1 MNNLNK
7 LCCNVSCKSTYK
19 YKKKMCKPKSNF
31 VSRDKV
37 IKTFG
42 KNIFYFAVRNGTTYV
57 DCNSPVMICVLT
69 CNRCSL
75 HYVKKTAQK
84 LKKLL
89 ILSRFISLFSY
100 FQICFIFSLY
110 IGNVALEGNGL
121 AARNHLAISITL
133 KRKLYQKTWVLKLE
147 TVYPYDLNVYEV
159 HIRKILLKRLLI
171 INSPLSL
178 ENTTGF
184 FLAIPT
190 KTIILWLLICN
201 F

>member
-1 MNNLNK
+1 
-7 LCCNVSCKSTYK
+7 
-19 YKKKMCKPKSNF
+19 MCKPKSNF

-75 HYVKKTAQK
+75 HYVKKTALK

-89 ILSRFISLFSY
+89 ILSRFISLFSF

-110 IGNVALEGNGL
+110 IGNVALEGNCL

-133 KRKLYQKTWVLKLE
+133 KRKLYQKTWVLKLK

-190 KTIILWLLICN
+190 KTIIL
-201 F
+201 